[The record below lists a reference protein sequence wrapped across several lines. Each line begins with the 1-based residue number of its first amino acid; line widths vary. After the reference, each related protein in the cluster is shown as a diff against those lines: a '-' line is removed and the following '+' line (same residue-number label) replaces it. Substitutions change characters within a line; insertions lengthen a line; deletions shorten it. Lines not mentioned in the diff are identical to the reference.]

1 MLYVVITF
9 LWASILLYLLLGG
22 ADFGAG
28 IIELFTSKKNR
39 SVTRK
44 TLYSAIGPIW
54 EANHMWLI
62 IAIVILFVGFPVIY
76 TTMSIN
82 LHIPLTVM
90 LLGIIARGTAFTF
103 RHYDAIEDDMQNLYN
118 PIFEYSSF
126 ITPLFLGIIAGSAV
140 SGHIDPGATTF
151 MDAYIFS
158 WLHWFA
164 IAVGLFTVTICG
176 FLASVYLIGETDNEP
191 DRLRFAH
198 KAQFFNIAAVI
209 CGILVFVASYVEDIP
224 LIEWVFGNWV
234 GRIAILSATLSLILM
249 WYLLY
254 QGKIALLRPLAGFQ
268 VTMILLTTTYRHFPN
283 IVILKNGG
291 YLSLLEHS
299 GQEKTIYTLG
309 MALLIGSIFILPAL
323 VYLIYSFQK
332 KEKINHKG
340 IA

>member
-1 MLYVVITF
+1 MLYVVIIF
-9 LWASILLYLLLGG
+9 LWTSILLYLLLGG
-22 ADFGAG
+22 ADYGAG

-39 SVTRK
+39 SITRD

-62 IAIVILFVGFPVIY
+62 IAIVILFVGFPTIY
-76 TTMSIN
+76 TTMSVN
-82 LHIPLTVM
+82 LHIPLTIM

-103 RHYDAIEDDMQNLYN
+103 RHYDAIEDDMQKLYN

-126 ITPLFLGIIAGSAV
+126 ITPFFLGIIAGSAV
-140 SGHIDPGATTF
+140 SGHIDPQANTF
-151 MDAYIFS
+151 LEAYIFS

-164 IAVGLFTVTICG
+164 VAVGLFTVTICG
-176 FLASVYLIGETDNEP
+176 FLASVYLIGEADNDQ

-198 KAQFFNIAAVI
+198 KAQFFNIAAVV
-209 CGILVFVASYVEDIP
+209 CGILVFVASIVDHIP
-224 LIEWVFGNWV
+224 LLEWVFGNWV
-234 GRIAILSATLSLILM
+234 GRIAILSATLSLVLM

-254 QGKIALLRPLAGFQ
+254 KGKLTLLRPLAGFQ

-299 GQEKTIYTLG
+299 GQEKTMYTLG
-309 MALLIGSIFILPAL
+309 MALLLGSIFILPAL
-323 VYLIYSFQK
+323 FYLIYSFQK
-332 KEKINHKG
+332 KEAVSH
-340 IA
+340 